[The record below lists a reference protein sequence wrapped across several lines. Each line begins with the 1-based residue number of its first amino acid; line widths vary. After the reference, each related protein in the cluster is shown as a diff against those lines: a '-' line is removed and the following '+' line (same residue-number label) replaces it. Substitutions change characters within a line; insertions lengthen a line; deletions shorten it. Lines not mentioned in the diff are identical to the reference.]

1 MKNFTTPKQLSLS
14 ILNQTKASGIN
25 FRVDIYFDP
34 YGDGKSARKLFKRKF
49 FYSFKTYQEIIE
61 RFHSTKYYGS
71 EVVFSEKNYIKAT
84 QF

>member
-1 MKNFTTPKQLSLS
+1 MKNFTTPEQLSLS

-25 FRVDIYFDP
+25 FRVDFYFDP

-49 FYSFKTYQEIIE
+49 YYSFKNYQEIIE
-61 RFHSTKYYGS
+61 RFHSTKYYES
-71 EVVFSEKNYIKAT
+71 EVIFSEQPYKKAT